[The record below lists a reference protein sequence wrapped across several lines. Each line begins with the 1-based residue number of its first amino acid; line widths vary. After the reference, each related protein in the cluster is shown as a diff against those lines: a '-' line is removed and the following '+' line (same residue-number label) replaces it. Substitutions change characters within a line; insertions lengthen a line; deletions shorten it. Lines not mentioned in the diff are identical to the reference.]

1 MRRNDNHGQM
11 IILMGIIL
19 ALSVFTISVLSAD
32 IINLESVIVSE
43 RSTSIRTEFNN
54 VKETFIRSMNYNL
67 ANNVAINTIHSGDH
81 DIDILIFQGN
91 PRGIDENFTKTRDQI
106 FTLQLRYHNIFD
118 AELNKYWYAQKTN
131 ENSIYYVSA
140 TLSLDDGSAFISE
153 DIIFTV
159 LC

>member
-19 ALSVFTISVLSAD
+19 ALSVFTISILSAD

-43 RSTSIRTEFNN
+43 RSTSIKTEFAN

-67 ANNVAINTIHSGDH
+67 ANNVINKTLEGEVGT
-81 DIDILIFQGN
+81 ILIFRGE
-91 PRGIDENFTKTRDQI
+91 PRGIDENFTKTRDQLY
-106 FTLQLRYHNIFD
+106 TLQLRYHNIFD
-118 AELNKYWYAQKTN
+118 AELNKYWYAHITN
-131 ENSIYYVSA
+131 ENRIYYVSA
-140 TLSLDDGSAFISE
+140 TLSLDDGKNFISE